1 MEEGNKPLSRSREE
15 EAEENGDKV
24 KKPRYDRCLTGL
36 DLKLDRPI
44 RELDPEKLKNEIR
57 RWARAVARYA
67 RQLSRTFSGLSTSR
81 RRSSSSSSRDDD
93 AAAAVAVAV
102 AADPTATSPSR
113 K

>member
-1 MEEGNKPLSRSREE
+1 MEEGKKPLSRSREE
-15 EAEENGDKV
+15 GAEEKEDKG
-24 KKPRYDRCLTGL
+24 KKARYDRCLTGL

-44 RELDPEKLKNEIR
+44 RDLDPEKLKNEIR
-57 RWARAVARYA
+57 RWARVVARYA

-93 AAAAVAVAV
+93 ASAAAV
-102 AADPTATSPSR
+102 DTTGTSPSR